1 MPVSCRPD
9 WQPLQ
14 VVAGLLLAL
23 PGLGSPAAAAEA
35 PRAMLERMANAVEY
49 LNYEGTL
56 VHLHGGDS
64 SVLHITHQ
72 VQDGQVTERISCDD
86 AGRQLIRNN
95 DEVTGIFPDQHAVL
109 VEPRDDRGQPS
120 SPLRGRLPGAA
131 SIDDAL
137 YLLSFAPPERIAGRD
152 TRGIVIRPRDG
163 FRYGY
168 RIWLD
173 RATYMPLKTQ
183 LVDERDRVLE
193 QLLFTKIVL
202 PERIPASA
210 VRPTVA
216 TGAFAVRRAARAAT
230 GPATDQAGP
239 QWSVTALP
247 PGFRLTVRK
256 AQVAPDALSGLRHI
270 VYSDG
275 LATVSLF
282 VEPAVAASEQAEGL
296 SQIGAANAYT
306 TSIDGHMVTAIGEV
320 PARTVEMFAE
330 SARSL
335 ERTPASR

>member
-1 MPVSCRPD
+1 MPGSCRRR
-9 WQPLQ
+9 WHPLQ
-14 VVAGLLLAL
+14 VAPGLVLVLAGL
-23 PGLGSPAAAAEA
+23 PSAAPAAEA

-72 VQDGQVTERISCDD
+72 VQDGQVTEKITCED
-86 AGRQLIRNN
+86 AGRQLIRNK

-109 VEPRDDRGQPS
+109 VEPRDGRAEPS

-131 SIDDAL
+131 SIDDSL
-137 YLLSFAPPERIAGRD
+137 YLLSMAPPERIAGRD

-183 LVDERDRVLE
+183 LVDEQDRVLE
-193 QLLFTKIVL
+193 QLLFTQIVL

-210 VRPTVA
+210 VKPTVA
-216 TGAFAVRRAARAAT
+216 TGAYAVRRAAKAAT
-230 GPATDQAGP
+230 GPATDQAGA
-239 QWSVTALP
+239 QWTVMALP

-256 AQVAPDALSGLRHI
+256 AQPAPDALNGLRHI

-306 TSIDGHMVTAIGEV
+306 TSIDGYMVTAIGEV
-320 PARTVEMFAE
+320 PARTVEMFAG

-335 ERTPASR
+335 DRKQAP